1 MNTYLVGVAFSSIIA
16 AAKAAEDRCIAL
28 ALSGGGSNGAWEA
41 GVLWG
46 LAHDNP
52 NVEDFFYEVVTGV
65 SAGAINSAGLAGY
78 APEEFVEMS
87 EFVSEIWETTT
98 NSDIWTMWPEG
109 MVRAGL
115 TEKGLINN
123 AAAVPYLQSII
134 EGP

>member
-1 MNTYLVGVAFSSIIA
+1 M
-16 AAKAAEDRCIAL
+16 
-28 ALSGGGSNGAWEA
+28 SGGGSNGAWEA